1 MSSDASDVAAR
12 QVVAGSVTELV
23 VAFSVSLENQ
33 EMRPGGNVVHAWGT
47 PQDWFL
53 ELKDGQRLRLL
64 VEIEKSAPIAQP
76 EDNLLNWYDSCETTS
91 CGDQDEHGTMTILG
105 SETSNRLDLEGM
117 EVSDTTFGGD
127 MEPISVSP
135 LAMAPPPWGGAL

>member
-1 MSSDASDVAAR
+1 MSPDASDVAAR
-12 QVVAGSVTELV
+12 QVVAGSVTELAV
-23 VAFSVSLENQ
+23 SFSVSLENQ
-33 EMRPGGNVVHAWGT
+33 EMRPGGNVAHAWGT

-117 EVSDTTFGGD
+117 KVSDTTFGGD